1 MEKLKRAMNQIA
13 YAPCGSNLPPLHRS
27 MVPLFSLTS
36 SLYGIAL
43 RLRHRLYDYGL
54 FQQHRLPVP
63 VISVG
68 NLTWG
73 GNGKTP
79 MVEFLAS
86 LFADS
91 GIPPLILIRGYAGGD
106 EAIMLRRHL
115 EGTSA
120 KIGVGAN
127 RAETAIAFLK
137 KFGFANFDRGM
148 CINRSK
154 AEQREMSVLVSRGIG
169 VAILDDGMQHL
180 SLWRDLDIVM
190 VNATMPWG
198 NNCLIPLGPLREP
211 LTSLKRAD
219 IVVIHHADLV
229 TEQDMEK
236 LESLM
241 YKIKDD
247 LPIFS
252 TAMVPS
258 HYFEVGNSSCNL
270 PLKVVINA
278 TVLCV
283 SGIGSATSFV
293 RAVEKMGPRLTERLD
308 FSDHHVF
315 QKQDI
320 NFIKSKL
327 GDMTRKSVSCP
338 VVVITEKDYDRD
350 PEVLNMLDPY
360 RVLVLCSHLQILPRK
375 GSNMESFA
383 TLMEKLLCRNA
394 SCKPYPKQLGRVHRK
409 LHLLDKR
416 D

>member
-1 MEKLKRAMNQIA
+1 MRFAVAPVDGSSPLTYFVSLWNRA
-13 YAPCGSNLPPLHRS
+13 PLTLQ
-27 MVPLFSLTS
+27 V
-36 SLYGIAL
+36 L
-43 RLRHRLYDYGL
+43 RL
-54 FQQHRLPVP
+54 RLPVP

-79 MVEFLAS
+79 MVEFLAR

-91 GIPPLILIRGYAGGD
+91 GIPPLILTRGYAGGD
-106 EAIMLRRHL
+106 EAIMPRRHL

-120 KIGVGAN
+120 KI
-127 RAETAIAFLK
+127 
-137 KFGFANFDRGM
+137 GM

-154 AEQREMSVLVSRGIG
+154 AEQREMSVLVSGGIG
-169 VAILDDGMQHL
+169 VAILDDGIQHL

-198 NNCLIPLGPLREP
+198 NSCLIPLGPLREP
-211 LTSLKRAD
+211 LPALKRAD

-258 HYFEVGNSSCNL
+258 HYFKVGNSSCNL

-283 SGIGSATSFV
+283 SGIV
-293 RAVEKMGPRLTERLD
+293 VEKMGPRLTERLD

-327 GDMTRKSVSCP
+327 QDMTRKSVSCS

-350 PEVLNMLDPY
+350 PEVFNMLDPY

-383 TLMEKLLCRNA
+383 TLMEKFLCRNA
-394 SCKPYPKQLGRVHRK
+394 SCKPYPSFVPDG
-409 LHLLDKR
+409 
-416 D
+416 